1 MKVNYDVEGDIFNIQ
16 RFSLNDGPGIR
27 TIVFLKGCP
36 FTCWWCSNPESQKK
50 RPVVMY
56 NEDDCLFCRR
66 CEAACKGGRIT
77 FDAAGKHHLD
87 QEHCS
92 GCGEGVQA
100 CPAGALVLKGRK
112 MSVAA
117 LVKELKKDSSTF
129 RHSGGGI
136 TLSGGDPLTQPEFSE
151 ELLKACKAQ
160 GWSTA
165 METEGGVVNP
175 EAIEQIFPYVD
186 HVLLDIKHMDPEKH
200 RKFTGQTNEAVLDNA
215 RRIAR
220 ISSVTVRVPVIP
232 GFNHSKE
239 EIQAIAEFASTLPG
253 IVGVHLLPYHS
264 LGENKYKMLGMEY
277 KMNRLQAKSLHE
289 EDLEAY
295 RPVIEAFGIKCL
307 IGEKK

>member
-92 GCGEGVQA
+92 GCGECVQA

-186 HVLLDIKHMDPEKH
+186 HVLLDIKHMDPEN
-200 RKFTGQTNEAVLDNA
+200 TGN
-215 RRIAR
+215 
-220 ISSVTVRVPVIP
+220 
-232 GFNHSKE
+232 
-239 EIQAIAEFASTLPG
+239 LPG
-253 IVGVHLLPYHS
+253 RRMKPCWTTQGVSHAYPPSPSVFRSYQALTIP
-264 LGENKYKMLGMEY
+264 KRRFR
-277 KMNRLQAKSLHE
+277 RLQNLLRLCRALWVYICSRTIPW
-289 EDLEAY
+289 A
-295 RPVIEAFGIKCL
+295 RTSTKCWAWNT
-307 IGEKK
+307 K

>member
-1 MKVNYDVEGDIFNIQ
+1 
-16 RFSLNDGPGIR
+16 
-27 TIVFLKGCP
+27 
-36 FTCWWCSNPESQKK
+36 
-50 RPVVMY
+50 
-56 NEDDCLFCRR
+56 
-66 CEAACKGGRIT
+66 
-77 FDAAGKHHLD
+77 
-87 QEHCS
+87 
-92 GCGEGVQA
+92 
-100 CPAGALVLKGRK
+100 
-112 MSVAA
+112 
-117 LVKELKKDSSTF
+117 
-129 RHSGGGI
+129 
-136 TLSGGDPLTQPEFSE
+136 
-151 ELLKACKAQ
+151 
-160 GWSTA
+160 
-165 METEGGVVNP
+165 
-175 EAIEQIFPYVD
+175 
-186 HVLLDIKHMDPEKH
+186 MDPEKH